1 MNDPQPILSLVTLG
15 VTDLTKSIRFYEAL
29 GFRRKAQGNDGVAFF
44 QAGACIV
51 SLFPADELAKDAKIA
66 APDTPGNFRGVS
78 LAWNCRSQGEVNV
91 AFKRAQGAGAVTI
104 KSPEKV
110 FWGGYSGYFAD
121 PDGHLWEVAHNPFF
135 PFDDAGRLT
144 LPD

>member
-1 MNDPQPILSLVTLG
+1 M
-15 VTDLTKSIRFYEAL
+15 TDLKRSIGFYEAL
-29 GFRRKAQGNDGVAFF
+29 GFVRKARGNDGVAFF

-51 SLFPADELAKDAKIA
+51 SLFPVDELAKDANLDANMNARIA
-66 APDTPGNFRGVS
+66 SQDTPGNFRGVS
-78 LAWNCRSQGEVNV
+78 LAWNCRSQGDVNV

-104 KSPEKV
+104 KSPEKA
-110 FWGGYSGYFAD
+110 FWGGYSGYFVD